1 MAGSIGQRHGHGS
14 RRGASALAAATLA
27 ALAALAGAY
36 AGMGPEP
43 AAAANQSRPNIVV
56 VVTDDMPLSFLS
68 TATMPT
74 TLELLGAQGTTFED
88 SVVTTPLCCPSRA
101 AFLTG
106 QYGHNN
112 GVLANRP
119 GYGDLVAKRST
130 LPMWLRRA
138 GYATVHLGRFLNGF
152 KQRGPNKI
160 APGWDGWYTA
170 LEPRNYYDY
179 DLQVNGRTIHHGF
192 KPSDYLTR
200 VLNRLAVRII
210 RDQVPTRR
218 PLYLQLDHFAP
229 HDEWRHSGG
238 YCDASAIPPP
248 GALERFAGV
257 TLPRPPSFNEEDTS
271 DKPSFIRRLIPIN
284 DFAIADIE
292 REYRCRLASLLEV
305 DRGVQKIVSA
315 LAQKGEL
322 ENTMI
327 VFTSD
332 NGFFNGEHRVPYE
345 KYLPYEEGIR
355 VPLLIRFPASL
366 GATSVVGAPVA
377 NIDLTATITELAGA
391 VPCTKAACRALDG
404 RSLVPLA
411 RGEAPDW
418 AQNRGIMIELDRRF
432 GEGSRRLPC
441 QYQGIRTSGY
451 LFVEYSSVPDP
462 VDGLCRESSEAEL
475 YDLNAD
481 PFQLQNL
488 YPVRAGTP
496 DQLVEQQLAER
507 LAHLRG
513 CAGIDGRDPVPVS
526 GHYCE

>member
-1 MAGSIGQRHGHGS
+1 
-14 RRGASALAAATLA
+14 
-27 ALAALAGAY
+27 
-36 AGMGPEP
+36 
-43 AAAANQSRPNIVV
+43 V

-101 AFLTG
+101 SFLTG

-112 GVLANRP
+112 GVLSNRP
-119 GYGDLVAKRST
+119 GYRDLISKRST
-130 LPMWLRRA
+130 LPVWLRRA
-138 GYATVHLGRFLNGF
+138 GYATAHVGRYLNGY
-152 KQRGPNKI
+152 KQLGPKKV
-160 APGWDGWYTA
+160 APGWDEWYTA
-170 LEPRNYYDY
+170 LEPRDYYGY
-179 DLQVNGRTIHHGF
+179 DLQINGSRAVRHGN

-210 RDQVPTRR
+210 RQQVPTMR

-238 YCDASAIPPP
+238 YCDGSAIPGP
-248 GALERFAGV
+248 GALERFAAV

-271 DKPSFIRRLIPIN
+271 DKPSFISRLPPIN
-284 DFAIADIE
+284 DFAIADLE

-355 VPLLIRFPASL
+355 VPLLIRFPASI
-366 GATSVVGAPVA
+366 GATSVVEAPVA
-377 NIDLTATITELAGA
+377 NIDLTATIMELAGA
-391 VPCTKAACRALDG
+391 VPCTKTACRALDG
-404 RSLVPLA
+404 RSMVPLA
-411 RGEAPDW
+411 RGEVPEW
-418 AQNRGIMIELDRRF
+418 AENRGIMIELDRRF
-432 GEGSRRLPC
+432 GEATKRLPC

-451 LFVEYSSVPDP
+451 LFVEYLSIPDP
-462 VDGLCRESSEAEL
+462 VDGLCREASEAEL

-481 PFQLQNL
+481 PFQLDNL
-488 YPVRAGTP
+488 YPAQAGTP

-507 LAHLRG
+507 LANLRD
-513 CAGIDGRDPVPVS
+513 CSGIDGRDPVPVS